1 MVLDAKA
8 MAWAAQN
15 NIDTAKL
22 KAAKIPIYGK
32 WYFPELPNGVP
43 LVNLQTGE
51 RRVFDQRVLAGEVIW
66 VTEADLAR
74 AGLLPAA
81 ATEAPPAAP
90 PVPTRARV
98 REAPEPLLAIARPPG
113 IDVPK
118 TTALVAADAY
128 AVPAVEDSGDLAG
141 VHLPRASIAPFVLAV
156 GFCIAFLGIITHP
169 VILFVGL
176 VWMLI
181 GSIAWIRIGLLE
193 DVATHAE
200 EPDNA

>member
-66 VTEADLAR
+66 VTEADLTR

-90 PVPTRARV
+90 PAQTRARV
-98 REAPEPLLAIARPPG
+98 RE
-113 IDVPK
+113 
-118 TTALVAADAY
+118 
-128 AVPAVEDSGDLAG
+128 
-141 VHLPRASIAPFVLAV
+141 
-156 GFCIAFLGIITHP
+156 
-169 VILFVGL
+169 
-176 VWMLI
+176 
-181 GSIAWIRIGLLE
+181 
-193 DVATHAE
+193 
-200 EPDNA
+200 